1 MSKEELFEII
11 CKFRIG
17 SYPLQDRN
25 IIADEWIVGIEE
37 NILSAH
43 GYEYEDYQ
51 EWREEN

>member
-1 MSKEELFEII
+1 MSKEELFESI

-25 IIADEWIVGIEE
+25 IIADNIIVEIEE

-51 EWREEN
+51 EWRKD